1 MKENNVHDAPYGAE
15 VENEEEGF
23 INAQLLLNLFLRNI
37 RWFVLSLIICV
48 GVAVLFVKYKNKVYT
63 IEAKML
69 IKEDNSKSKKSAAA
83 SMDMISLMQGG
94 GLSNGLDNEIE
105 VITSV
110 SLAEEVIRTL
120 HLYTDYYLVG
130 TFKKKPIYDEVPV
143 KVSLDKE
150 SLDEIT
156 GPVTVRM
163 KYNDDGTVSVN
174 GKYITKQKDK
184 YEFAKEGK
192 LPLKV
197 RTGVGKMQVTVD
209 ADPFY
214 FSKWTDEGH
223 DVIATVNNPH
233 KVAKAYVKNTTVEP
247 LSKQTTIAQITR
259 KDVLPQRSVDF
270 IKELTVAYNRLCNE
284 NKFESAR
291 RTDKVINDRLKVIA
305 KELGTSDE
313 QIENFRSQNGFIDP
327 QLNGEIVLTGTD
339 QADKSLEEINEQ
351 LLLVKEIQKFLQ
363 KPENLYQTL
372 PTNAGL
378 VDEAATSLISQY
390 NTIALERSRLL
401 RTASESNPQVQALTA
416 QLDNLTGSLN
426 RAIKQLYRTS
436 EISRNTINARYAK
449 YNTKLAKGPRQERVL
464 TEVGR
469 QQGVSSELYTMLL
482 QQREQNN
489 ISLAAN
495 TDVGKLIDNP
505 EELPDAQ
512 PKAAIVL
519 LIGVVLGLLIPMGV
533 LIVIELLRHRI
544 EGRNDIEQLTK
555 QPVLVD
561 IPTVATEALGKGDL
575 VVKENRNG
583 MMEEVFR
590 SLRTNMQF
598 SLKENQNVILFT
610 SSTSGEGKTFVAANL
625 AMSFALLGKKV
636 LLMGADIRRPR
647 LSSLFGLEHYDSGL
661 STLLVKE
668 SPTKDQVMAEALP
681 SGINKNFFI
690 MPAGPIPPNPAELLC
705 RNSLQEIFEQL
716 RKEFDYVIV
725 DSAPVGLVTDTLQ
738 LGKVADITV
747 VVYRADYTE
756 KSAVAAIDELYADG
770 KLPSVNIVL
779 NGVDLTNMKY
789 GKYSKYGNYG
799 YGNYGQA

>member
-1 MKENNVHDAPYGAE
+1 MKENNVHDASYVAE

-23 INAQLLLNLFLRNI
+23 INAKLLLSLFLQNF
-37 RWFVLSLIICV
+37 RWFVLSLVICV
-48 GVAVLFVKYKNKVYT
+48 GLAVLFVKYKNKVYT
-63 IEAKML
+63 VEAKML
-69 IKEDNSKSKKSAAA
+69 IKEDNSKSKKSAVA
-83 SMDMISLMQGG
+83 SMDMMSLMSGG

-110 SLAEEVIRTL
+110 SLSEEVIRTL

-156 GPVTVRM
+156 GPVTVRV
-163 KYNDDGTVSVN
+163 KYSNNGTVSVK
-174 GKYITKQKDK
+174 GKYTTKKK
-184 YEFAKEGK
+184 EKHEFAEEGK

-197 RTGVGKMQVTVD
+197 KTGVGRMQVTVA

-214 FSKWTDEGH
+214 FTEWTDKGC
-223 DVIATVNNPH
+223 DVIAVVNNPH
-233 KVAKAYVKNTTVEP
+233 QVAKAYVKNTTVEP
-247 LSKQTTIAQITR
+247 LSKQTSIAEITR
-259 KDVLPQRSVDF
+259 KDVLPQRSIDF

-291 RTDKVINDRLKVIA
+291 RTDKVINDRLQVIG
-305 KELGTSDE
+305 KELGSSDE

-327 QLNGEIVLTGTD
+327 QLNGELVLTGTD
-339 QADKSLEEINEQ
+339 QADKSLEDINEQ

-363 KPENLYQTL
+363 KPENKYQTL

-378 VDEAATSLISQY
+378 QGDAATTLISQY
-390 NTIALERSRLL
+390 NSLALERSRLL
-401 RTASESNPQVQALTA
+401 RTASESNPQVEALTT
-416 QLDNLTGSLN
+416 QMDNLIGSLN
-426 RAIKQLYRTS
+426 RAIQQLYRTH
-436 EISRNTINARYAK
+436 EISRNTINTRYAK

-469 QQGVSSELYTMLL
+469 QQAVSSQLYIMLL

-519 LIGVVLGLLIPMGV
+519 LIGIILGLLLPMGV

-544 EGRNDIEQLTK
+544 EGRNDLEQLTK

-561 IPTVATEALGKGDL
+561 IPIAAADSLEKGDL

-590 SLRTNMQF
+590 SLRTNVQF
-598 SLKENQNVILFT
+598 SLKDNQKVILFT

-647 LSSLFGLEHYDSGL
+647 LSSLFGLEHFDSGL
-661 STLLVKE
+661 TTLLTKE
-668 SPTKDQVMAEALP
+668 SPTREQIVAEALP
-681 SGINKNFFI
+681 SNVNGNFFI
-690 MPAGPIPPNPAELLC
+690 MPAGPVPPNPAELLC
-705 RNSLQEIFEQL
+705 RNSLQVIFDQL
-716 RKEFDYVIV
+716 REEFDYIII

-738 LGKVADITV
+738 LGKVADMTV

-756 KSAVAAIDELYADG
+756 KSAVSAIDELETEG

-789 GKYSKYGNYG
+789 GKYSKYGSYG
-799 YGNYGQA
+799 YGNYGM